1 MTKDG
6 TIYPVT
12 LHIAKA
18 RDERNILYDVN
29 VKINEGIA
37 ADKIA
42 TSLRAEKQARQ
53 AVRTTKPSGDRITQH
68 NEIVKKFS
76 NRDSNG
82 NQLSEDQKEFFENS
96 KARDESGMC
105 CTLCR
110 NAEWS
115 PCSRQRLSP

>member
-6 TIYPVT
+6 TIYPIT

-18 RDERNILYDVN
+18 RDGRNILYDVN

-53 AVRTTKPSGDRITQH
+53 AVRTTKPSGNKVTQQDP
-68 NEIVKKFS
+68 EEKKFS
-76 NRDSNG
+76 DRDTESVSNRS
-82 NQLSEDQKEFFENS
+82 LL
-96 KARDESGMC
+96 A
-105 CTLCR
+105 
-110 NAEWS
+110 NALEGVAQNDIE
-115 PCSRQRLSP
+115 RKRLAD